1 MPTKAKAEQKAP
13 PVRAGGWVLDP
24 DTGQWVLDDD

>member
-1 MPTKAKAEQKAP
+1 MPTKAKEEKAP